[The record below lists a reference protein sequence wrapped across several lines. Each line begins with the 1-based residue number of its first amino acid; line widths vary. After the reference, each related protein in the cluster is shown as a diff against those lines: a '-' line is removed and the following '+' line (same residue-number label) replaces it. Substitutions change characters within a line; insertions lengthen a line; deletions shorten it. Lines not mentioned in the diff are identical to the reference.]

1 MNHFDYRNGVLHA
14 EAVNLIELAE
24 AVGTPFYCYSTAT
37 LERHYRVFSEAFAGE
52 KAVVCYAMKANSNQS
67 VLRTLA
73 KLGAGADVVSGGEL
87 KRALAAGI
95 PPQKILFSG
104 VGKTEA
110 ELRAALAADILVHQC
125 RVRARTRI
133 AVAARGRGRQDRAD
147 LGAGQSRRR
156 RRHPRQDRHRQVR
169 EQVRRPDRARPRRLC
184 PRGQAAGDRGHRHR
198 HAYRQPDH
206 RSLPKMETAFRILAE
221 FVQTLRA
228 DGHTISHI
236 DFGGGLGIPYYM
248 DRAAPPAPDAYA
260 AMVKRVTHN
269 LGCTLM
275 FEPGRMIV
283 GNAGILVTRVIYV
296 KPGDAKNFVII
307 DAAMN
312 DLIRPT
318 LYEAHHDILPVREPA
333 QGHAHRS
340 SPTWSGRSAKPATIS
355 RSTASLPEPKA
366 GDLLAIMT
374 AGAYGAVQSGT
385 YNTRALVPEVLVKD
399 DQYAV
404 VRPRIEVE
412 ELIAMDR
419 ASAVAVTRC
428 AVLAKPGPITP
439 GIVVK
444 NVCAVALSIGHG
456 VWVPARRPGRRRSV
470 IQFISPRRRPWRR
483 PPSRPPPF
491 RSA

>member
-1 MNHFDYRNGVLHA
+1 MNHFDYRDGVLHA
-14 EAVNLIELAE
+14 EAVNLSELAD

-37 LERHYRVFSEAFAGE
+37 LERHYRVFTEAFAGQ
-52 KAVVCYAMKANSNQS
+52 KTLVCYAMKANSNQS

-95 PPQKILFSG
+95 PPEKILFSG
-104 VGKTEA
+104 VGKTES
-110 ELRAALAADILVHQC
+110 ELRAALAADVLCINVESEPELELLSRLASESGRTARISF
-125 RVRARTRI
+125 RVNPDVDSGSHAKISTGKSENKFGIPI
-133 AVAARGRGRQDRAD
+133 AQARGVYARAAKLPGIHVTGVDMHIGSQITD
-147 LGAGQSRRR
+147 LG
-156 RRHPRQDRHRQVR
+156 PL
-169 EQVRRPDRARPRRLC
+169 EI
-184 PRGQAAGDRGHRHR
+184 
-198 HAYRQPDH
+198 AYR
-206 RSLPKMETAFRILAE
+206 LLTE
-221 FVQTLRA
+221 FVQVLRA
-228 DGHTISHI
+228 DGHTISHV

-248 DRAAPPAPDAYA
+248 DREAPPAPAAYA

-283 GNAGILVTRVIYV
+283 GNAGILVARVIYM
-296 KPGDAKNFVII
+296 KHGEAKNFVVI

-318 LYEAHHDILPVREPA
+318 LYEAHHDILPVHEAARDSRVITADVVGPICE
-333 QGHAHRS
+333 
-340 SPTWSGRSAKPATIS
+340 SGDYLALDRK
-355 RSTASLPEPKA
+355 LPEPKA

-374 AGAYGAVQSGT
+374 AGAYGAVQSGF

-419 ASAVAVTRC
+419 
-428 AVLAKPGPITP
+428 
-439 GIVVK
+439 
-444 NVCAVALSIGHG
+444 
-456 VWVPARRPGRRRSV
+456 PA
-470 IQFISPRRRPWRR
+470 PWL
-483 PPSRPPPF
+483 
-491 RSA
+491 